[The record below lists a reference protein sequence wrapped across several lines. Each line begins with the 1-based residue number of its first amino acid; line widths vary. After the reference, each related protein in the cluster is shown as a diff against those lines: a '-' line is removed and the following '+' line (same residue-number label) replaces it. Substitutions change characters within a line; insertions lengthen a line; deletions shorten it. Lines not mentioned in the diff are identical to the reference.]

1 MTYHIHTDSSFRN
14 GFSNYTPCLPVHWSL
29 CLFFL
34 FWYHSP
40 NFVMATKKSS
50 YLEYRNILTSHSPL
64 YEQVVDFVQ
73 RTRIAKT
80 KKKMNKK
87 ERQEENMNERMNNET
102 KNENE
107 KRKKLFYVVISLSL
121 FLSSSIFRR
130 LSSSNP
136 ISKQNWPE

>member
-1 MTYHIHTDSSFRN
+1 
-14 GFSNYTPCLPVHWSL
+14 
-29 CLFFL
+29 
-34 FWYHSP
+34 
-40 NFVMATKKSS
+40 MATKKSS

-136 ISKQNWPE
+136 ISKQN